1 MPANR
6 VTFMHRWFDEVWN
19 KGNASA
25 IDEMMAADAI
35 VHGLGEADV
44 NVRGPEAF
52 KPFQA
57 RLRAA
62 FPDIQVTIEET
73 IEEGELIAS
82 RWTAT
87 MTHQGD
93 DLGVA
98 ATGRRVTVS
107 GMSIGRLKDGKM
119 VEGWNNWDTM
129 AMMQQ
134 IGALQP
140 PVTLVPEP

>member
-1 MPANR
+1 MGMAA
-6 VTFMHRWFDEVWN
+6 VAFMNRWFDEVWN

-25 IDEMMAADAI
+25 IDEMMAEDAI
-35 VHGLGEADV
+35 IHGLGESDKD
-44 NVRGPEAF
+44 VRGPASF

-62 FPDIQVTIEET
+62 FPDIQVTVEDT
-73 IEEGELIAS
+73 IEEGDLMAS

-93 DLGVA
+93 DLGVPS
-98 ATGRRVTVS
+98 TGQKVTIS
-107 GMSIGRLKDGKM
+107 GMSIARLRDGKM
-119 VEGWNNWDTM
+119 VEGWNNWDQM

-134 IGALQP
+134 IGAFQP
-140 PVTLVPEP
+140 AATLVAD

>member
-1 MPANR
+1 MGRTA
-6 VTFMHRWFDEVWN
+6 VAFMNRWFDEVWN
-19 KGNASA
+19 KGNPSA
-25 IDEMMAADAI
+25 IDEMMSADAI

-44 NVRGPEAF
+44 DVRGPASF

-62 FPDIQVTIEET
+62 FPDIQVTIEDT
-73 IEEGELIAS
+73 IEEGNLIAS

-93 DLGVA
+93 DLGLP
-98 ATGRRVTVS
+98 ATGRKVKVS
-107 GMSIGRLKDGKM
+107 GMSIARLEDGKM
-119 VEGWNNWDTM
+119 VEGWNNWDQM

-134 IGALQP
+134 IGAFQP
-140 PVTLVPEP
+140 AAMLVAD